1 MILCQEASGH
11 KVTVMVKGQMKL
23 KRIKDLLPEYCIEI
37 PTTALVILVKGPIH
51 KYGNNRKTG

>member
-23 KRIKDLLPEYCIEI
+23 KRIKDLLPEYCI
-37 PTTALVILVKGPIH
+37 
-51 KYGNNRKTG
+51 